1 MIKSKHDFNVRSTSV
16 LSDIDKLFFSDALL
30 HDIVDAIVVQ
40 TVKIIQLF

>member
-1 MIKSKHDFNVRSTSV
+1 MIQLKHDFNVRSTSV
-16 LSDIDKLFFSDALL
+16 LTNVVKLFFSDALL